1 MEKKIELMPFSLDKM
16 YKCYDNMAN
25 TTLVGQIA
33 GSIFDGVIELSRSN
47 SNVLCVINRTG
58 TLR

>member
-1 MEKKIELMPFSLDKM
+1 MPFSLDKM

-25 TTLVGQIA
+25 ATLVGQIA
-33 GSIFDGVIELSRSN
+33 GFIFDGVIELSRSN
-47 SNVLCVINRTG
+47 SNVLSVINRTG